1 MRTQTGRIDEQRAL
15 IAVKRSSLKD
25 KIGQGF
31 YWGVAVLVFSLVAW
45 LFLTILSKGLSGI
58 SFEFLTG
65 LPSELEEGGGIGPF
79 LFNSFY
85 VLLISLGISIPIG
98 VGAGICLAEY
108 APDNKITR
116 FIKMCVEALAS
127 VPSIVFGLFGMAI
140 FVDYFQIG
148 LTIIGA
154 GITLSIL
161 NLPTITRVTEE
172 AIRAVPMSVREAAL
186 ALGATKFQCISQIV
200 LPTAMSSIITGIG
213 LAAGRAFGESAV
225 IILTA
230 GTSTSGAMWDLNL
243 FSPGETL
250 AVHLWYVQAEAIVS
264 DARSIAD
271 RSAAVLVIVMLLLNI
286 ALRIPLMIQR
296 ARLGEAKQ

>member
-1 MRTQTGRIDEQRAL
+1 MIQKERAL
-15 IAVKRSSLKD
+15 KAVRRSSIKD
-25 KIGQGF
+25 KIGQGL
-31 YWGVAVLVFSLVAW
+31 YWAVAILVFTLIGW
-45 LFLTILSKGLSGI
+45 LFYTILSKGIKNI
-58 SFEFLTG
+58 SLNFLLG
-65 LPSELEEGGGIGPF
+65 LPSELEEGGGIGPY

-85 VLLISLGISIPIG
+85 VLFISLIISIPIG
-98 VGAGICLAEY
+98 IGAGVCLAEY
-108 APDNKITR
+108 APDNAVTR

-154 GITLSIL
+154 GVTLAIL

-172 AIRAVPMSVREAAL
+172 ALRAVPKEMREASL
-186 ALGATKFQCISQIV
+186 ALGATKFQAIWQVV
-200 LPTAMSSIITGIG
+200 LPAAMSSIITGIG

-230 GTSTSGAMWDLNL
+230 GTSTSGAMWDFNL

-250 AVHLWYVQAEAIVS
+250 AVHLWYVQAEAIVA
-264 DARSIAD
+264 DAKEIAD
-271 RSAAVLVIVMLLLNI
+271 RAAAVLVIVMLLFNVL
-286 ALRIPLMIQR
+286 LRVPLMIQK
-296 ARLGEAKQ
+296 ARLGEGRS

>member
-1 MRTQTGRIDEQRAL
+1 MINAKLAQKAIKKASRRDQLGKAL
-15 IAVKRSSLKD
+15 
-25 KIGQGF
+25 
-31 YWGVAVLVFSLVAW
+31 YWGVAVLVFSIIGW
-45 LFLTILSKGLSGI
+45 LFYVILSKGMKQMSW
-58 SFEFLTG
+58 SFLTG

-85 VLLISLGISIPIG
+85 VLLLSLIISIPVGI
-98 VGAGICLAEY
+98 GAGICLAEY
-108 APDNKITR
+108 APDNRITR
-116 FIKMCVEALAS
+116 LIKMSVEALAS

-140 FVDYFQIG
+140 FVEYFHIG

-154 GITLSIL
+154 GVTLALL

-172 AIRAVPMSVREAAL
+172 AIRGVSNEVREASL
-186 ALGATKFQCISQIV
+186 ALGATQFQTIYQVV
-200 LPTAMSSIITGIG
+200 LPAAMSSIITGVG

-230 GTSTSGAMWDLNL
+230 GTSTSGALWDFNL

-264 DARSIAD
+264 DAREIAD
-271 RSAAVLVIVMLLLNI
+271 RSAAVLVLAMLGLNI
-286 ALRIPLMIQR
+286 VLRLPLMIRHFRQ
-296 ARLGEAKQ
+296 Q

>member
-1 MRTQTGRIDEQRAL
+1 MIDQIKAKQ
-15 IAVKRSSLKD
+15 AVKRSRLLN
-25 KIGQGF
+25 KIGTGL
-31 YWGVAVLVFSLVAW
+31 YLLVAAAVFALIAW
-45 LFLTILSKGLSGI
+45 LFYVILSKGMKNLSLD
-58 SFEFLTG
+58 FLMG

-85 VLLISLGISIPIG
+85 VLFISLLLSIPVGI
-98 VGAGICLAEY
+98 GAGICLAEY
-108 APDNKITR
+108 APDNRLTR

-127 VPSIVFGLFGMAI
+127 VPSIVFGLFGMAV

-154 GITLSIL
+154 GITLAIL

-172 AIRAVPMSVREAAL
+172 AIRAVPKELREASL
-186 ALGATKFQCISQIV
+186 ALGATKYQCISQVV
-200 LPTAMSSIITGIG
+200 LPTALSSIITGIG

-230 GTSTSGAMWDLNL
+230 GTSTSGAMWDFNL

-250 AVHLWYVQAEAIVS
+250 AVHLWYVQAEAIVA
-264 DARSIAD
+264 DARQIAD
-271 RSAAVLVIVMLLLNI
+271 RAAAVLVIVMLLFNVL
-286 ALRIPLMIQR
+286 LRLPLMIQHF
-296 ARLGEAKQ
+296 RLGEGRR

>member
-1 MRTQTGRIDEQRAL
+1 MIDNQLAKR
-15 IAVKRSSLKD
+15 AVKRATRKD
-25 KIGQGF
+25 QIGHF
-31 YWGVAVLVFSLVAW
+31 LYWAVAIFVFGVIAW
-45 LFLTILSKGLSGI
+45 LFYTILSKGLRNI
-58 SFEFLTG
+58 SMAFLFG
-65 LPSELEEGGGIGPF
+65 LPSELDAGGGIGPF

-85 VLLISLGISIPIG
+85 VLLISLIISVPVGI
-98 VGAGICLAEY
+98 GAGICLAEY
-108 APDNKITR
+108 APDNGGTR

-127 VPSIVFGLFGMAI
+127 VPSIVFGLFGMAV

-154 GITLSIL
+154 GVTLAIL

-172 AIRAVPMSVREAAL
+172 AIRAVPKEMREAAL
-186 ALGATKFQCISQIV
+186 ALGATKFQSIWQIV

-230 GTSTSGAMWDLNL
+230 GTSTSGAMWDFNL

-264 DARSIAD
+264 DAREIAD
-271 RSAAVLVIVMLLLNI
+271 RAAAVLVLVMLGFNV
-286 ALRIPLMIQR
+286 ALRIPLMIQK
-296 ARLGEAKQ
+296 AKLGEAGDR